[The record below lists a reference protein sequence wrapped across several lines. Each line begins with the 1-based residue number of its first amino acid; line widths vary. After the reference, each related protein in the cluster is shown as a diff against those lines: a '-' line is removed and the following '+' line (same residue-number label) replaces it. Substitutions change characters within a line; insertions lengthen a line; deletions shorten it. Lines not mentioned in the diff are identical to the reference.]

1 TMLINDIDYT
11 LELENVGEYLKS
23 LRKLDKVY
31 ISIPT
36 RPPAEKWV
44 KPANEK
50 TINLAFQ
57 IFSKKV
63 GAGKVE
69 LLLGY
74 EGNSFTSIDNIESD
88 LLSIIAVHPMRKD
101 AVENLLKKAGC
112 DWNII
117 ERLLKENKVIKI
129 DYEGKEYFLINFRTY
144 LSA

>member
-1 TMLINDIDYT
+1 
-11 LELENVGEYLKS
+11 
-23 LRKLDKVY
+23 
-31 ISIPT
+31 
-36 RPPAEKWV
+36 
-44 KPANEK
+44 
-50 TINLAFQ
+50 
-57 IFSKKV
+57 
-63 GAGKVE
+63 
-69 LLLGY
+69 
-74 EGNSFTSIDNIESD
+74 SIDNIESD